1 MATNYA
7 VAPGEFLQEWIEEE
21 GHGITQ
27 AELAQRLGVSR
38 KLVNEILNGK
48 APITPETALKLD
60 RVTSIPSSAWLV
72 YEAQYRADLTRLND
86 ERQLHQ
92 YEDIVTPQLAAYL
105 RKLGATTA
113 TMRNVA
119 QVFNDFLAFVKFG
132 SYDAYVV
139 GCSAKLGSSFATLR
153 ESNKTFDE
161 ALMMA
166 WIAAGE
172 RTRAY
177 AKSLELSFD
186 KQGLMNLL
194 PQIKDRVTRLDD
206 NTLSDVISLLETV
219 GVVCQFIEPPKAFP
233 LYGIVTWNRVGVPVI
248 QLTGRRK
255 KNCHIIWTLFHELGH
270 ILCDETPTNQLE
282 FTKSSG
288 MKRTEEKAANQFARH
303 WLFGGTVL
311 SYSGMTHSRDIEA
324 KARQQGHIPCVVVQ
338 ELHRKKKLNRSWC
351 NDLIF
356 DLRIPYQK

>member
-60 RVTSIPSSAWLV
+60 RVTSIPSSAWLL
-72 YEAQYRADLTRLND
+72 YEAQYRDDLTRLND
-86 ERQLHQ
+86 EQQLHQ
-92 YEDIVTPQLAAYL
+92 HENVVTPQLATYL

-113 TMRNVA
+113 TMRDIA
-119 QVFNDFLAFVKFG
+119 QIFSDFLAFVKYG
-132 SYDAYVV
+132 SYEAYAA

-172 RTRAY
+172 RTPAY

-186 KQGLMNLL
+186 RQGLTDLL
-194 PQIKDRVTRLDD
+194 PQIKDRVSRLDD
-206 NTLSDVISLLETV
+206 DTLSDIIGLLETV
-219 GVVCQFIEPPKAFP
+219 GVICQFVEPPKTFP
-233 LYGIVTWNRVGVPVI
+233 LYGVVIWNRVGVPVI

-270 ILCDETPTNQLE
+270 ILCDETPVNQLE

-288 MKRTEEKAANQFARH
+288 KKRAEEKAANQFARN
-303 WLFGGTVL
+303 WLFGGDVQ
-311 SYSGMTHSRDIEA
+311 SYFGMTRSRDIEA
-324 KARQQGHIPCVVVQ
+324 KAYQQGHIPCVVVQ
-338 ELHRKKKLNRSWC
+338 ELHRKKKLDRSWC

-356 DLRIPYQK
+356 DLAIPYQK